1 MPDRRYAAFLRGV
14 YPNNPAL
21 ADLRRC
27 FEEAGFGD
35 VSTVISSG
43 NVVFAAPGRATAATL
58 EKRAEKAMAQRLDR
72 PLVAVVRSIAE
83 LRGLLD
89 RDPYGAF
96 RLKPG
101 SKRVVTFLRNPGP
114 VPLQLPIAE
123 RDGARI
129 LAATEGEVFSAY
141 VPGPKGGA
149 FMQVIEDALGKAV
162 TTRTW
167 ETVAKVV
174 ARGEKGSRP

>member
-14 YPNNPAL
+14 YPNNPRL
-21 ADLRRC
+21 ADLRAC

-43 NVVFAAPGRATAATL
+43 NVVFTAGRAANATL
-58 EKRAEKAMAQRLDR
+58 ERKAEQVMAQRLHR
-72 PLVAVVRSIAE
+72 PLVAVVRSVAE

-89 RDPYGAF
+89 SDPFASF
-96 RLKPG
+96 RLPAG
-101 SKRVVTFLRNPGP
+101 SKRVVTFLRHPGA
-114 VPLQLPIAE
+114 VPLDLPTKE
-123 RDGARI
+123 KDGARI
-129 LAATEGEVFSAY
+129 LAATEGEVFTAY

-149 FMQVIEDALGKAV
+149 FMKVIEGALGEAI

-174 ARGEKGSRP
+174 ARGDG